1 MKNLKK
7 CRGIF
12 IISRIVLIIFS
23 TMSGCVSIS
32 TFASLVGELK
42 DGVTVGIESP
52 VVGLNIYT
60 LTAGITRYKPVI
72 KGNKKSM
79 LEQYC

>member
-1 MKNLKK
+1 MKKLKK

-32 TFASLVGELK
+32 TFASLVGK

-79 LEQYC
+79 LKQYC